1 MKGSV
6 GIGGIRWRCVEAAA
20 GLLAPL
26 EREIVLGDLAESHR
40 SIWSGLGDV
49 LSLVALRQL
58 TLWKSWR
65 PWAATFGLA
74 LPASLFLMGCSLA
87 ATRAIS
93 TFFNDPSSV
102 PLLWCS
108 ISRLFLVICWAWM
121 AGFAAGAVSRG
132 TLWASLLGC
141 CAPCLYCL
149 SKWPGHGLSE
159 LQLLIFLI
167 PGLWGA
173 SRGLKDLRLDL
184 AWALFLASIAMLT
197 PLMWGKGGW
206 MYGGWLLWPGWYL
219 AAAAR
224 HEPA

>member
-1 MKGSV
+1 MKDPVGS
-6 GIGGIRWRCVEAAA
+6 GGIRWRCVEAAA
-20 GLLAPL
+20 ELLGPRD
-26 EREIVLGDLAESHR
+26 REIVLGDLAETDR
-40 SIWSGLGDV
+40 SIWSELGDV
-49 LSLVALRQL
+49 LSLAALRQI
-58 TLWKSWR
+58 TLWKNWR

-87 ATRAIS
+87 ATGAAF
-93 TFFNDPSSV
+93 TFFDDPSNMQ
-102 PLLWCS
+102 LLWRS
-108 ISRLFLVICWAWM
+108 ISRLFLLTCWAWM
-121 AGFAAGAVSRG
+121 AGFTVGAVSRG

-173 SRGLKDLRLDL
+173 WRGLNDLRLGRG
-184 AWALFLASIAMLT
+184 WACFLASIAMFT
-197 PLMWGKGGW
+197 PLMWSRGGW
-206 MYGGWLLWPGWYL
+206 MYGCWLLWPGWYL

-224 HEPA
+224 REPT